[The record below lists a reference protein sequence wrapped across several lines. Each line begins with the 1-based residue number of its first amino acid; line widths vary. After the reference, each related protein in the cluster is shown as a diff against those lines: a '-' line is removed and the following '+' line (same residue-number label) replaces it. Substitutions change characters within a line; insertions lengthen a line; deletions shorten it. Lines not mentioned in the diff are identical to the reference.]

1 MDLDSLIERK
11 RERFEQLEREIA
23 DPRLFENRKRAGEI
37 MREHASIKELLGR
50 WKRLETARRQLDD
63 NRELATSRDVE
74 IAAMA
79 DDEIPDLEERVTD
92 LEREIQIDLLPPD
105 ENEDRD
111 AIVEI
116 RAGTGGSE
124 AAIFAAD
131 LYRMYNRYAEAAGL
145 KTEDLESSPS
155 ELGGLKEVI
164 FRVSGESVFRKLRYE
179 SGVHRV
185 QRVPATEAQG
195 RIHTSTATVAVLPE
209 AQDVD
214 VELKPD
220 DLRIEVSRAGGPG
233 GQGVNTTDSA
243 VQVLHIPTGRI
254 VRCQD
259 GRSQI
264 KNKERALS
272 ILRARL
278 LERKQREEAEKYS
291 AQRRGQIGTGGREE
305 KIRTYNFPQN
315 RVTDHRIG
323 LTLYNLDRV
332 MEGDLGELIRALQVA
347 DVAERLKESAVLSEL
362 ESSSPLRISLHQFE
376 ADSARNLLTT
386 LRLDY
391 ERMTVLDVLQST
403 TAYFKKRGIE
413 NPRLNAEHL
422 LAHAL
427 GRTRMEL
434 YLEFERTL
442 GEVELAPL
450 RKLVQRRGEGEPLQH
465 LLGTVEFCGDTFLC
479 DNRALVPAT
488 RNRAVRGTRRIKNR
502 ESRIENRGRWNR
514 QRRDCAQSGKKISRG
529 TNFRR
534 GRLGR
539 CARPHARK
547 RDPARLKWTRP
558 IEKKQSS

>member
-23 DPRLFENRKRAGEI
+23 DPRLFDNRKRAGEI

-50 WKRLETARRQLDD
+50 WNRLETARRQLDD
-63 NRELATSRDVE
+63 NRELTTSRDVE

-92 LEREIQIDLLPPD
+92 LEREIQVGLLPPD

-116 RAGTGGSE
+116 RAGTGGNE

-131 LYRMYNRYAEAAGL
+131 LYRMYNRFAEGAGL
-145 KTEDLESSPS
+145 ETEDLESSPS

-243 VQVLHIPTGRI
+243 VQVLHIPTGTI

-305 KIRTYNFPQN
+305 KVRTYNFPQN
-315 RVTDHRIG
+315 RITDHRIG

-332 MEGDLGELIRALQVA
+332 MEGDLGELIRALQA
-347 DVAERLKESAVLSEL
+347 GDVAERLKESA
-362 ESSSPLRISLHQFE
+362 
-376 ADSARNLLTT
+376 
-386 LRLDY
+386 
-391 ERMTVLDVLQST
+391 
-403 TAYFKKRGIE
+403 
-413 NPRLNAEHL
+413 
-422 LAHAL
+422 
-427 GRTRMEL
+427 
-434 YLEFERTL
+434 
-442 GEVELAPL
+442 
-450 RKLVQRRGEGEPLQH
+450 
-465 LLGTVEFCGDTFLC
+465 
-479 DNRALVPAT
+479 
-488 RNRAVRGTRRIKNR
+488 AV
-502 ESRIENRGRWNR
+502 
-514 QRRDCAQSGKKISRG
+514 
-529 TNFRR
+529 
-534 GRLGR
+534 
-539 CARPHARK
+539 
-547 RDPARLKWTRP
+547 
-558 IEKKQSS
+558 

>member
-1 MDLDSLIERK
+1 MDLNLLIERK
-11 RERFEQLEREIA
+11 RERFEQLEREMA
-23 DPRLFENRKRAGEI
+23 DPRFFENRKRAGEI
-37 MREHASIKELLGR
+37 MREHASIKELLAR
-50 WKRLETARRQLDD
+50 WNQLETARRQLDD

-79 DDEIPDLEERVTD
+79 DDEIPDLQQRVTD
-92 LEREIQIDLLPPD
+92 LEREIQIGLLPPD

-209 AQDVD
+209 AEDVD
-214 VELKPD
+214 LELKPE
-220 DLRIEVSRAGGPG
+220 DLRIEVSRSGGPG

-243 VQVLHIPTGRI
+243 VQVLHIPTGTI

-278 LERKQREEAEKYS
+278 LERKQHEEAEKYS
-291 AQRRGQIGTGGREE
+291 AQRRVQIGTGGREE

-323 LTLYNLDRV
+323 LTLYNLEGV
-332 MEGDLGELIRALQVA
+332 MDGDLGELISALQAA
-347 DVAERLKESAVLSEL
+347 DAAERLKESAVL
-362 ESSSPLRISLHQFE
+362 
-376 ADSARNLLTT
+376 
-386 LRLDY
+386 
-391 ERMTVLDVLQST
+391 
-403 TAYFKKRGIE
+403 
-413 NPRLNAEHL
+413 
-422 LAHAL
+422 
-427 GRTRMEL
+427 
-434 YLEFERTL
+434 
-442 GEVELAPL
+442 
-450 RKLVQRRGEGEPLQH
+450 
-465 LLGTVEFCGDTFLC
+465 
-479 DNRALVPAT
+479 
-488 RNRAVRGTRRIKNR
+488 
-502 ESRIENRGRWNR
+502 
-514 QRRDCAQSGKKISRG
+514 
-529 TNFRR
+529 
-534 GRLGR
+534 
-539 CARPHARK
+539 
-547 RDPARLKWTRP
+547 
-558 IEKKQSS
+558 

>member
-1 MDLDSLIERK
+1 MDLNSLIEHK
-11 RERFEQLEREIA
+11 RERFTELEREVA
-23 DPRLFENRKRAGEI
+23 DPRLFDNRKRAGEI
-37 MREHASIKELLGR
+37 MREHASIKGLLERWNEL
-50 WKRLETARRQLDD
+50 EAARRQLDD
-63 NRELATSRDVE
+63 NRELTTSRDVE

-79 DDEIPDLEERVTD
+79 DDEIPDLEKRVAD
-92 LEREIQIDLLPPD
+92 LEREIQIGLLPSD
-105 ENEDRD
+105 ENENRD

-131 LYRMYNRYAEAAGL
+131 LYRMYNRYAESAGL
-145 KTEDLESSPS
+145 KTEDLESSSS

-209 AQDVD
+209 AEDVD
-214 VELKPD
+214 LELRPD

-243 VQVLHIPTGRI
+243 VQVLHIPTGTI

-259 GRSQI
+259 GRSQL
-264 KNKERALS
+264 KNKEKAMS

-332 MEGDLGELIRALQVA
+332 MDGDLGQLIQTLQA
-347 DVAERLKESAVLSEL
+347 TDVAERLKES
-362 ESSSPLRISLHQFE
+362 SLV
-376 ADSARNLLTT
+376 A
-386 LRLDY
+386 
-391 ERMTVLDVLQST
+391 
-403 TAYFKKRGIE
+403 
-413 NPRLNAEHL
+413 
-422 LAHAL
+422 
-427 GRTRMEL
+427 
-434 YLEFERTL
+434 
-442 GEVELAPL
+442 
-450 RKLVQRRGEGEPLQH
+450 
-465 LLGTVEFCGDTFLC
+465 
-479 DNRALVPAT
+479 
-488 RNRAVRGTRRIKNR
+488 
-502 ESRIENRGRWNR
+502 
-514 QRRDCAQSGKKISRG
+514 
-529 TNFRR
+529 
-534 GRLGR
+534 
-539 CARPHARK
+539 
-547 RDPARLKWTRP
+547 
-558 IEKKQSS
+558 